1 MIDIKQISNEAPF
14 DEFEKEFKL
23 SLSLKQPLPQ
33 AACIS
38 SFNSKLQEVNSRFVN
53 IKYVHERDFI
63 FFSNYQSQ
71 KARDFKESNK
81 VSLVFFWSTTDTQ
94 IRIKGIISKTDKNL
108 SDEHF
113 KSRNR
118 EKNLLSICSDQSSV
132 IESFERFLE
141 KYNNSKHIDTSIRPN
156 YWGGYS
162 IRASYFEFWKGSELR
177 LNKRKVF
184 KLDED
189 GKWIKSYLQP

>member
-1 MIDIKQISNEAPF
+1 M
-14 DEFEKEFKL
+14 
-23 SLSLKQPLPQ
+23 
-33 AACIS
+33 
-38 SFNSKLQEVNSRFVN
+38 
-53 IKYVHERDFI
+53 
-63 FFSNYQSQ
+63 
-71 KARDFKESNK
+71 
-81 VSLVFFWSTTDTQ
+81 VFFWSNTNTQ

-113 KSRNR
+113 KNRNR
-118 EKNLLSICSDQSSV
+118 EKNLLSICSDQSSE

-162 IRASYFEFWKGSELR
+162 FRASYFEFWKGSELR

-189 GKWIKSYLQP
+189 GKLNIFSLI